1 MFTLTRTRFVQPFG
15 GSRATFDVDKI
26 PQASSADPSSPWSVT
41 PNPLTGSTR
50 SERWYSNQTLSG
62 TASNEMFE
70 HFSFQHQYYLTMK
83 MVPEGVGSIAPES
96 GWQNGGE
103 MVKIEAWNGNWVFY
117 QWEGNYSGNAY
128 IAYVVMTGPATE
140 TAYFIAMSPR
150 QADRLGVSPL
160 RS

>member
-1 MFTLTRTRFVQPFG
+1 MTTLRELARLPPYVHLDQDTFRSAVWRFPGDFRCRQDPT
-15 GSRATFDVDKI
+15 SIPVD
-26 PQASSADPSSPWSVT
+26 PGSPWSVT

-103 MVKIEAWNGNWVFY
+103 MVKI
-117 QWEGNYSGNAY
+117 
-128 IAYVVMTGPATE
+128 
-140 TAYFIAMSPR
+140 
-150 QADRLGVSPL
+150 
-160 RS
+160 